1 LPIKILFIWRNPVN
15 PVETYR
21 LLPVRYQ
28 PAPAELF
35 IENRRRLAAAL
46 LPGAL
51 VILHANDLMPTN
63 ADGTLGFAQNSDL
76 YYLSG
81 IDQEETVLLLFPD
94 APDPK
99 QREILCV
106 RETSELIAIWE
117 GDKLTQVQARERSGI
132 QKIVWTSEF
141 EILFRQLMC
150 QASVVFLNG
159 NEHPRASIAVETREL
174 RFARRCQHEYP
185 LHRYERLSPVLYPL
199 RGIKSP
205 HEISLLRE
213 ACRITRDGFM
223 RLLKFVRPGVHEY
236 EVEAELAHEFI
247 RQRSGGFAYTPI
259 IASGANA
266 CVLHYV
272 TNHCRCE
279 DGQVLLLDV
288 AAKYANYNADLTRS
302 IPVNGRYTDRQ
313 RDVYNAVLRVFR
325 ACCDMLKP
333 GVIIREYQEK
343 VGELMNDELIRLGLI
358 DPKAVADQDP
368 EKPLY
373 KNYFMHGTSH
383 HLGIDVHDVPPAW
396 QPIQAGMV
404 FTVEPG
410 IYIREEGLGIR
421 LENDILIGETGN
433 TDLMADIPIE
443 AEEIEALMK

>member
-1 LPIKILFIWRNPVN
+1 M
-15 PVETYR
+15 
-21 LLPVRYQ
+21 RYH

-46 LPGAL
+46 PPGAL
-51 VILHANDLMPTN
+51 VILHANDVMPGN
-63 ADGTLGFAQNSDL
+63 ADGTLGFTQNSDL

-81 IDQEETVLLLFPD
+81 IDQEETVLFLFPD

-99 QREILCV
+99 MREILLV
-106 RETSELIAIWE
+106 RETSEHIAIWE
-117 GDKLTQVQARERSGI
+117 GEKLTKDQAKARSGI
-132 QKIVWTSEF
+132 TRVEWTGEF
-141 EILFRQLMC
+141 ETLLRQLLC
-150 QASVVFLNG
+150 QAAVVFLNG
-159 NEHPRASIAVETREL
+159 NEHPRAVLSVESREL
-174 RFARRCQHEYP
+174 RFARRIRHEYP
-185 LHRYERLSPVLYPL
+185 LHRIERLAPVLYPL

-205 HEISLLRE
+205 HEIALLKE
-213 ACRITRDGFM
+213 ACRITRDGFL

-236 EVEAELAHEFI
+236 EVEAELAHEFL
-247 RQRSGGFAYTPI
+247 RQRAGGFAYTPI
-259 IASGANA
+259 IATGPNA

-302 IPVNGRYTDRQ
+302 IPVNGRFTGRQ
-313 RDVYNAVLRVFR
+313 REVYDAVLRVFR
-325 ACCDMLKP
+325 ACCAMLKP
-333 GVIIREYQEK
+333 GVLIREYQEQ
-343 VGELMNDELIRLGLI
+343 VGLLMTDELIRLRLL

-373 KNYFMHGTSH
+373 KKYFMHGTSH
-383 HLGIDVHDVPPAW
+383 HLGIDVHDVPPSW
-396 QPIQAGMV
+396 QPVQPGMV

-410 IYIREEGLGIR
+410 LYLREEGLGIR
-421 LENDILIGETGN
+421 LENDILIGDTGN

-443 AEEIEALMK
+443 AGEIEALMQQRRA